1 MVSKKSQNKAMSRNE
16 ILKDRLDRDLEAP
29 EEDKV
34 GDAFEDPKPEVP
46 EPEPDEDEVVEA
58 AKEGAGHYATEI
70 YGHKVTFDILN
81 IRKQVQALQLAS
93 AVKDETGHIIAL
105 KAAYFA
111 MSVDTIDD
119 APFYVNVANDGSER
133 IQRYNIALNYHTS
146 FVNRFF
152 DEYVQRENEI
162 EEKLNNLKK

>member
-16 ILKDRLDRDLEAP
+16 ILKDRLDKDMEAP
-29 EEDKV
+29 EEDEV
-34 GDAFEDPKPEVP
+34 GDAFEDPKPQI
-46 EPEPDEDEVVEA
+46 PEPDPDENEVVEA

-93 AVKDETGHIIAL
+93 TVKDETGHIIAL

-152 DEYVQRENEI
+152 DEYVQRESEI